1 MGDVERLDVTKI
13 GTFVKTIRDMKGLS
27 QSEVCE
33 RCDIKPSYLWKLE
46 ENGLPPKP
54 GIDRVQELA
63 IALGFD
69 LPEFLER
76 CRVIQEMSE

>member
-1 MGDVERLDVTKI
+1 MSEPQRIDVTKI

-33 RCDIKPSYLWKLE
+33 RCDISASYLWKLE
-46 ENGLPPKP
+46 ENGAPPKP

-63 IALGFD
+63 VGLGFD

-76 CRVIQEMSE
+76 CQMIQEMSE